1 MKEYID
7 FFSTLQGELFAKKQ
21 LAHKLKKHWGTTF
34 IDGVEVYNGQFTV
47 WPGTHTQ
54 RVRQVL
60 KIFDIPVSQ
69 INNQSKDGITRLYL
83 KFDASKQDTSS
94 YSREAL
100 ATMLEAE
107 IPFNQWREFTLTYS
121 DSSNPEKFNGWTST
135 QIYTYVTNSYRTSIY
150 NSVGLSVSGKLEGID
165 DYIGA
170 YVLLDNGVDFTVQ
183 MVDASVSAIPV
194 EPAHDPDEPDYNRRW
209 EKPKKFI
216 SGINVRIR
224 YSRTGYL
231 NDASPVVV
239 ELANDIVN
247 TSGTM
252 AGRYSIG
259 RSALQYL
266 RRNSSGLTNILWYK
280 GFIRVSTAKTL
291 KKHDY
296 AKLIYGSIDIGY
308 DKKKTSKWKKW
319 IGPLIVIVAIVITVF
334 TWGAASPLVTIA
346 TAATL
351 TTVALT
357 VSQMLLAKNGDYDG
371 ASRVGR
377 WIKITGIVSL
387 VAGIGAVVQN
397 LVRAAASEAI
407 KQGAG
412 QVASQA
418 VSSATSVTIDN
429 MVVQLS
435 EISMQNYV
443 SGVGNMLSSSVSN
456 MTWFD
461 KLSTAGKVV
470 GPAMDYREKN
480 KMKELTSLS
489 EEVKAQ
495 QSELADLYDK
505 NLHLGLED
513 LRTYTKPLTQDNVQ
527 FQTDYLYEGTKFH
540 ILRPSF
546 SRYGMN
552 IISNDIIPITDKLRR
567 N

>member
-21 LAHKLKKHWGTTF
+21 LAHKLKKYWGTTF
-34 IDGVEVYNGQFTV
+34 VDGVEVYNGKFTV

-54 RVRQVL
+54 GVRQVL
-60 KIFDIPVSQ
+60 RMFNIPVSQ

-83 KFDASKQDTSS
+83 KFDAGKQDTSS

-121 DSSNPEKFNGWTST
+121 DSSDPEKFNGWTPT
-135 QIYTYVTNSYRTSIY
+135 QIYSYVTSNYKTSIH
-150 NSVGLSVSGKLEGID
+150 NSVGLSVAGKLEGID

-194 EPAHDPDEPDYNRRW
+194 EPAHDPDEPDYNNRW

-231 NDASPVVV
+231 NDESPIVM
-239 ELANDIVN
+239 ELASDIVN
-247 TSGTM
+247 TSVTL
-252 AGRYSIG
+252 AGRYSIA
-259 RSALQYL
+259 RNALQHL
-266 RRNSSGLTNILWYK
+266 RRNSSGLTNILWYR

-296 AKLIYGSIDIGY
+296 AKLIYGSVDIGY
-308 DKKKTSKWKKW
+308 DKKKTSGWKKML
-319 IGPLIVIVAIVITVF
+319 GPLIVVAAIVITAF

-351 TTVALT
+351 TTAALT
-357 VSQMLLAKNGDYDG
+357 ISQMVLAKTGDYDG
-371 ASRVGR
+371 AERIGR
-377 WIKITGIVSL
+377 WVKVTGIVSL
-387 VAGIGAVVQN
+387 VAGIGAMIQN

-418 VSSATSVTIDN
+418 ASSAASITVDN

-435 EISMQNYV
+435 EISIQNYV
-443 SGVGNMLSSSVSN
+443 SGVGNMLSSSMSG

-461 KLSTAGKVV
+461 KLSLAGKVV
-470 GPAMDYREKN
+470 GPLMDYREKN

-513 LRTYTKPLTQDNVQ
+513 LRTYTKPLTQDNAQ

-546 SRYGMN
+546 ARYGMN
-552 IISNDIIPITDKLRR
+552 VISNDIRPITERIR
-567 N
+567 NT

>member
-21 LAHKLKKHWGTTF
+21 LVHKLKKYWGTTF

-60 KIFDIPVSQ
+60 KMFDIPVSQ

-83 KFDASKQDTSS
+83 KFDAGKQDTSS

-121 DSSNPEKFNGWTST
+121 DSSDPEKFNGWTPT

-183 MVDASVSAIPV
+183 MMDASVSAIPV
-194 EPAHDPDEPDYNRRW
+194 EPAHDPDEPDFNRRW

-216 SGINVRIR
+216 SGINVKIR

-239 ELANDIVN
+239 ELANDIVD

-259 RSALQYL
+259 RSTLQYL
-266 RRNSSGLTNILWYK
+266 VRNSSGLTNILWYN
-280 GFIRVSTAKTL
+280 GFIRVSTAKAL

-308 DKKKTSKWKKW
+308 DKKKTSSWKKW
-319 IGPLIVIVAIVITVF
+319 IGPLIVIAAIVITVF

-357 VSQMLLAKNGDYDG
+357 ASQMLLAKNGDYDG

-443 SGVGNMLSSSVSN
+443 SGVGNMLSSSVSS

-470 GPAMDYREKN
+470 GPIMEYREKN

-546 SRYGMN
+546 ARYGMN
-552 IISNDIIPITDKLRR
+552 VISNDIRPITERIR
-567 N
+567 NT

>member
-21 LAHKLKKHWGTTF
+21 LAHKLKKYWGTTF
-34 IDGVEVYNGQFTV
+34 VNGVEVYNGQFTI

-54 RVRQVL
+54 GVRQVL
-60 KIFDIPVSQ
+60 KMFNIPVSQ

-121 DSSNPEKFNGWTST
+121 DSSDPEKFNGWTPA
-135 QIYTYVTNSYRTSIY
+135 QIYAYVTNSYRTNIY

-183 MVDASVSAIPV
+183 MMDASVSAIPV
-194 EPAHDPDEPDYNRRW
+194 EPAHEPDEPDYNRRW

-216 SGINVRIR
+216 SGINVKIR

-266 RRNSSGLTNILWYK
+266 VRNSSGLTNILWYN

-308 DKKKTSKWKKW
+308 DKKKTSGWKKW
-319 IGPLIVIVAIVITVF
+319 IGPLIVIAAIVITVF

-357 VSQMLLAKNGDYDG
+357 ASQMLLAKNGDYDG

-377 WIKITGIVSL
+377 WIKITGIISL

-443 SGVGNMLSSSVSN
+443 SGVGNMLSSSVSS

-461 KLSTAGKVV
+461 KLSMAGKVV

-513 LRTYTKPLTQDNVQ
+513 LRTYTKPLTQDNAQ

-546 SRYGMN
+546 ARYGMN
-552 IISNDIIPITDKLRR
+552 IISNDIVPITERIR
-567 N
+567 NT

>member
-7 FFSTLQGELFAKKQ
+7 FFSTLQGELFAKNK
-21 LAHKLKKHWGTTF
+21 LAHRLKKYWGTTF
-34 IDGVEVYNGQFTV
+34 VDGVEVYNKKFVV
-47 WPGTHTQ
+47 WPNTHTP
-54 RVRQVL
+54 RVRRVL
-60 KIFDIPVSQ
+60 SIFNIPVSQ
-69 INNQSKDGITRLYL
+69 INNQSKDGIEQLYL
-83 KFDASKQDTSS
+83 KFDEGKQDTGSL
-94 YSREAL
+94 SREVL
-100 ATMLEAE
+100 ATMLEADV
-107 IPFNQWREFTLTYS
+107 PFNEWREFTLGYT
-121 DSSNPEKFNGWTST
+121 DQSNPEKFNGWTVQ
-135 QIYTYVTNSYRTSIY
+135 QIFKYVDDNYKSSIY
-150 NSVGLSVSGKLEGID
+150 QNVAMNVSGNIEGID

-170 YVLLDNGVDFTVQ
+170 YVLLDNGVDFVVEA
-183 MVDASVSAIPV
+183 MEASVVSIPV
-194 EPAHDPDEPDYNRRW
+194 EPAHDPKEADFNKRW
-209 EKPKKFI
+209 EKPSMFV
-216 SGINVRIR
+216 SGINVRYR
-224 YSRTGYL
+224 YKRTGYL
-231 NDASPVVV
+231 NDDSPVVK
-239 ELANDIVN
+239 ELASDIVYGN
-247 TSGTM
+247 STP
-252 AGRYSIG
+252 RYSVG
-259 RSALQYL
+259 SAALSFL
-266 RRNSSGLTNILWYK
+266 KRNSAGKTNILWYK
-280 GFIRVSTAKTL
+280 GRIRVDTAKKL

-296 AKLIYGSIDIGY
+296 GKLIYGSVDLDY
-308 DKKKTSKWKKW
+308 KKKKTSGWKKML
-319 IGPLIVIVAIVITVF
+319 GPLIVVVAIVITVF

-357 VSQMLLAKNGDYDG
+357 VTQMVLAKNGDYDG
-371 ASRVGR
+371 ASRMGR

-418 VSSATSVTIDN
+418 VSSATSITIDN
-429 MVVQLS
+429 VVVQLS
-435 EISMQNYV
+435 EISMQNYI
-443 SGVGNMLSSSVSN
+443 SGVGNMLSSSVSS

-461 KLSTAGKVV
+461 KLSMASKVV
-470 GPAMDYREKN
+470 GPAIDYREKN

-546 SRYGMN
+546 ARYGMN
-552 IISNDIIPITDKLRR
+552 VISNDILPITERIR
-567 N
+567 NT

>member
-7 FFSTLQGELFAKKQ
+7 FFSTLQGELFAKKK
-21 LAHKLKKHWGTTF
+21 LAHMLKKYWGTTN
-34 IDGVEVYNGQFTV
+34 IDGVEVYNKKFVV
-47 WPGTHTQ
+47 WPNTHTP
-54 RVRQVL
+54 RVRKVL
-60 KIFDIPVSQ
+60 DIFNIPVSQ
-69 INNQSKDGITRLYL
+69 INNQSKNGIERLYL
-83 KFDASKQDTSS
+83 KFDDGKQDTASL
-94 YSREAL
+94 SREAL
-100 ATMLEAE
+100 ATMLEADV
-107 IPFNQWREFTLTYS
+107 PFNEWREFTLGYT
-121 DSSNPEKFNGWTST
+121 DQSNPEKFNGWTVQ
-135 QIYTYVTNSYRTSIY
+135 QIFTYVDDNYRDSIY
-150 NSVGLSVSGKLEGID
+150 QNVAMNVSGNIEGID

-170 YVLLDNGVDFTVQ
+170 YVLLDNGVDFVVEA
-183 MVDASVSAIPV
+183 MEASVVPIPV
-194 EPAHDPDEPDYNRRW
+194 QPAHDPEEANFNKRW
-209 EKPKKFI
+209 EKPSMFV
-216 SGINVRIR
+216 SGINVRYR
-224 YSRTGYL
+224 YKRTGYL
-231 NDASPVVV
+231 NDDSPVVK
-239 ELANDIVN
+239 ELANDIAYGNN
-247 TSGTM
+247 TP
-252 AGRYSIG
+252 RYSVG
-259 RSALQYL
+259 SAALAFL
-266 RRNSSGLTNILWYK
+266 RRNSTGKTNILWYK
-280 GFIRVSTAKTL
+280 GCIRVDTAKKL

-296 AKLIYGSIDIGY
+296 GKLIYGSVDLDY
-308 DKKKTSKWKKW
+308 KKKKTSGWKKLL
-319 IGPLIVIVAIVITVF
+319 GPLIVVVAVIVTVF

-357 VSQMLLAKNGDYDG
+357 VTQMVLAKSGDYDG
-371 ASRVGR
+371 ASRMGR

-387 VAGIGAVVQN
+387 VAGIGAMVQN

-412 QVASQA
+412 QAASQA
-418 VSSATSVTIDN
+418 ASSAASITVDN

-435 EISMQNYV
+435 EISIQNYV
-443 SGVGNMLSSSVSN
+443 SGVGNMLSSSVSS

-461 KLSTAGKVV
+461 KLSLAGKVV
-470 GPAMDYREKN
+470 GPLMDYRENN

-505 NLHLGLED
+505 NLQLGLED
-513 LRTYTKPLTQDNVQ
+513 LRTYTRPLTQDNAQ

-552 IISNDIIPITDKLRR
+552 IISNDIVPITDKLRR

>member
-21 LAHKLKKHWGTTF
+21 LVHKLKKHWGTTF

-60 KIFDIPVSQ
+60 KMFNIPVSQ

-83 KFDASKQDTSS
+83 KFDAGKQDTSS

-100 ATMLEAE
+100 ATLLEAE

-135 QIYTYVTNSYRTSIY
+135 QIYTYVTNSYRTSIH

-194 EPAHDPDEPDYNRRW
+194 EPAHDPDEPDYNKRW

-216 SGINVRIR
+216 SGINVKIR

-308 DKKKTSKWKKW
+308 DKEKTSGWKKW
-319 IGPLIVIVAIVITVF
+319 IGPLIVIAAIVITVF

-357 VSQMLLAKNGDYDG
+357 ASQMLLAKNGDYDG
-371 ASRVGR
+371 ASRMGR
-377 WIKITGIVSL
+377 WIKITGIISL

-443 SGVGNMLSSSVSN
+443 SGVGNMLSSSVSS

-461 KLSTAGKVV
+461 KLSMAGKVV

-495 QSELADLYDK
+495 QSVLADLYDK

-513 LRTYTKPLTQDNVQ
+513 LRTYTKPLTQDNAQ

-546 SRYGMN
+546 ARYGMN
-552 IISNDIIPITDKLRR
+552 VISNDIRPITERIR
-567 N
+567 NT

>member
-7 FFSTLQGELFAKKQ
+7 FFSTLQGELFAKNK
-21 LAHKLKKHWGTTF
+21 LAHRLKKYWGTTF
-34 IDGVEVYNGQFTV
+34 VDGVEVYNKKFVV
-47 WPGTHTQ
+47 WPNTHTP
-54 RVRQVL
+54 RVRKVL
-60 KIFDIPVSQ
+60 NIFNIPVSQ
-69 INNQSKDGITRLYL
+69 INNQSKDGIEQLYL
-83 KFDASKQDTSS
+83 KFDEGKQDTSS

-107 IPFNQWREFTLTYS
+107 IPFNEWREFTLTYS
-121 DSSNPEKFNGWTST
+121 DLSSPSQFNGWTQT
-135 QIYTYVTNSYRTSIY
+135 QIFNYVTANYKTRIH
-150 NSVGLSVSGKLEGID
+150 NSVGLSVAGKLEGID

-183 MVDASVSAIPV
+183 MLEASVTAIPV
-194 EPAHDPDEPDYNRRW
+194 QPAHDPDEPDYNKRW
-209 EKPKKFI
+209 EKPTEFI
-216 SGINVRIR
+216 SGISVKIK

-231 NDASPVVV
+231 NDASPVV
-239 ELANDIVN
+239 
-247 TSGTM
+247 M
-252 AGRYSIG
+252 ALSNGINNPYTVGNYDIG
-259 RSALQYL
+259 RSMVQYL
-266 RRNSSGLTNILWYK
+266 NRNSSGLTNILWYK

-296 AKLIYGSIDIGY
+296 AKLIYGSVDLDY
-308 DKKKTSKWKKW
+308 KKKKTSGWKKLL
-319 IGPLIVIVAIVITVF
+319 GPIIIVIAIVITVF
-334 TWGAASPLVTIA
+334 TWGAASPLVTVA

-357 VSQMLLAKNGDYDG
+357 AAQMVLAKTGDYDG
-371 ASRVGR
+371 ASRMGR

-387 VAGIGAVVQN
+387 VAGIGAMVQN

-418 VSSATSVTIDN
+418 VSSATSITVDN

-435 EISMQNYV
+435 EISMQNYIG
-443 SGVGNMLSSSVSN
+443 GVGNMLSSSVSS

-461 KLSTAGKVV
+461 KLSLAGKAV
-470 GPAMDYREKN
+470 GPLMDYREKN

-489 EEVKAQ
+489 EDVKAQ

-513 LRTYTKPLTQDNVQ
+513 LRTYTKPLTQDNAQ

-546 SRYGMN
+546 ARYGMN
-552 IISNDIIPITDKLRR
+552 VISNDIRPITERIR
-567 N
+567 NT

>member
-7 FFSTLQGELFAKKQ
+7 FFSTLQGELFAKKK
-21 LAHKLKKHWGTTF
+21 LAHMLKKYWGTTK
-34 IDGVEVYNGQFTV
+34 IDGVEVYNKKFVV
-47 WPGTHTQ
+47 WPNTHTP
-54 RVRQVL
+54 RVRKVL
-60 KIFDIPVSQ
+60 DIFNIPVSQ
-69 INNQSKDGITRLYL
+69 INNQSKDGIKQLYL
-83 KFDASKQDTSS
+83 KFDDGKQDTASL
-94 YSREAL
+94 SREAL
-100 ATMLEAE
+100 ATMLEADV
-107 IPFNQWREFTLTYS
+107 PFNEWREFTLGYT
-121 DSSNPEKFNGWTST
+121 DQSNPEKFNGWTVQ
-135 QIYTYVTNSYRTSIY
+135 QIFTYVDDNYRDSIY
-150 NSVGLSVSGKLEGID
+150 QNVAMNVSGNIEGID

-170 YVLLDNGVDFTVQ
+170 YVLLDNGVDFVVEA
-183 MVDASVSAIPV
+183 MEASVVPIPV
-194 EPAHDPDEPDYNRRW
+194 QPAHDPEEANFNKRW
-209 EKPKKFI
+209 EKPSMFV
-216 SGINVRIR
+216 SGINVRYR
-224 YSRTGYL
+224 YKRTGYL
-231 NDASPVVV
+231 NDDSPVVK
-239 ELANDIVN
+239 ELANDIVYGSN
-247 TSGTM
+247 TP
-252 AGRYSIG
+252 RYSVG
-259 RSALQYL
+259 SAALAFL
-266 RRNSSGLTNILWYK
+266 RRNSAGKTNILWYK
-280 GFIRVSTAKTL
+280 GCIRVDTAKKL

-296 AKLIYGSIDIGY
+296 GKLIYGSVDLDY
-308 DKKKTSKWKKW
+308 KKKKTSGWKKLL
-319 IGPLIVIVAIVITVF
+319 GPLIVVVAVIVTVF

-357 VSQMLLAKNGDYDG
+357 VTQMVLAKSGDYDG
-371 ASRVGR
+371 ASRMGR

-387 VAGIGAVVQN
+387 VAGIGAMVQN

-412 QVASQA
+412 QAASQA
-418 VSSATSVTIDN
+418 ASSAASITVDN

-435 EISMQNYV
+435 EISIQNYV
-443 SGVGNMLSSSVSN
+443 SGVGNMLSSSVSS

-461 KLSTAGKVV
+461 KLSLAGKVV
-470 GPAMDYREKN
+470 GPLMDYREKN

-513 LRTYTKPLTQDNVQ
+513 LRTYTRPLTQDNAQ

-552 IISNDIIPITDKLRR
+552 IISNDIVPITDKLRR

>member
-7 FFSTLQGELFAKKQ
+7 FFSTLQGELFAKKK
-21 LAHKLKKHWGTTF
+21 LAHMLKKYWGTTYV
-34 IDGVEVYNGQFTV
+34 DGVEVYNSQFTI

-54 RVRQVL
+54 GVRKVL
-60 KIFDIPVSQ
+60 DIFNIPVSQ

-83 KFDASKQDTSS
+83 KFDAGKQDTSS

-100 ATMLEAE
+100 ATMLETE
-107 IPFNQWREFTLTYS
+107 IPFNEWREFTLTYS
-121 DSSNPEKFNGWTST
+121 DLSNPSQFNGWTQT
-135 QIYTYVTNSYRTSIY
+135 QIFNYVTANYKTSIY
-150 NSVGLSVSGKLEGID
+150 NSVGLNVAGKLEGID

-183 MVDASVSAIPV
+183 MLEASVTAIPV
-194 EPAHDPDEPDYNRRW
+194 QPAHDPDEPDYNNRW
-209 EKPKKFI
+209 EKPTKFI
-216 SGINVRIR
+216 SGISVRIK

-252 AGRYSIG
+252 VGRYSIG

-280 GFIRVSTAKTL
+280 GFIRLDTAKNL

-296 AKLIYGSIDIGY
+296 AKLIYGSVDIGY
-308 DKKKTSKWKKW
+308 DKKKTSGWKKW
-319 IGPLIVIVAIVITVF
+319 IGPLIIIVAVAITVF
-334 TWGAASPLVTIA
+334 TWGAASPLVTVA

-357 VSQMLLAKNGDYDG
+357 AAQMALAKSGDFDG

-377 WIKITGIVSL
+377 WIKVTGIVSL
-387 VAGIGAVVQN
+387 VAGIGAVIQN
-397 LVRAAASEAI
+397 LARAAATEAI

-412 QVASQA
+412 QAASQA
-418 VSSATSVTIDN
+418 VQSATSITVDN

-435 EISMQNYV
+435 EITMQNYL
-443 SGVGNMLSSSVSN
+443 SAIGNTISSSVSS

-470 GPAMDYREKN
+470 GPIMDYREKN

-489 EEVKAQ
+489 DEVKAQ

-513 LRTYTKPLTQDNVQ
+513 IRTYTRPITQDNVQ
-527 FQTDYLYEGTKFH
+527 FQTDYLCEGTKFN

-552 IISNDIIPITDKLRR
+552 VISNDVIPITDRLRR

>member
-7 FFSTLQGELFAKKQ
+7 FFSTLQGELFAKNK
-21 LAHKLKKHWGTTF
+21 LAHRLKKYWGTTF
-34 IDGVEVYNGQFTV
+34 VDGVEVYNKKFVV
-47 WPGTHTQ
+47 WPNTHTP
-54 RVRQVL
+54 RVRKVL
-60 KIFDIPVSQ
+60 NIFNIPVSQ
-69 INNQSKDGITRLYL
+69 INNQSKDGIEQLYL
-83 KFDASKQDTSS
+83 KFDEGKQDTSS

-107 IPFNQWREFTLTYS
+107 IPFNEWREFTLTYS
-121 DSSNPEKFNGWTST
+121 DLSSPSQFNGWTQT
-135 QIYTYVTNSYRTSIY
+135 QIFNYVTANYKTRIH
-150 NSVGLSVSGKLEGID
+150 NSVGLSVAGKLKGID

-183 MVDASVSAIPV
+183 MLEASVTAIPV
-194 EPAHDPDEPDYNRRW
+194 QPAHDPDEPDYNKRW
-209 EKPKKFI
+209 EKPTEFI
-216 SGINVRIR
+216 SGISVKIK

-231 NDASPVVV
+231 NDASPVV
-239 ELANDIVN
+239 
-247 TSGTM
+247 M
-252 AGRYSIG
+252 ALSNGINNPYTVGNYDIG
-259 RSALQYL
+259 RSMVQYL
-266 RRNSSGLTNILWYK
+266 NRNSSGLTNILWYK

-296 AKLIYGSIDIGY
+296 AKLIYGSVDLDY
-308 DKKKTSKWKKW
+308 KKKETSGWKKLL
-319 IGPLIVIVAIVITVF
+319 GPIIVVIAIVITVF
-334 TWGAASPLVTIA
+334 TWGAASPLVTVA

-357 VSQMLLAKNGDYDG
+357 AAQMVLAKTGDYDG
-371 ASRVGR
+371 ASRMGR

-387 VAGIGAVVQN
+387 VAGIGAMVQN

-418 VSSATSVTIDN
+418 VSSATSITVDN

-435 EISMQNYV
+435 EISMQNYI
-443 SGVGNMLSSSVSN
+443 SGVGNMLSSSVSS

-461 KLSTAGKVV
+461 KLSLAGKAV
-470 GPAMDYREKN
+470 GPLMDYREKN

-489 EEVKAQ
+489 EDVKAQ

-513 LRTYTKPLTQDNVQ
+513 LRTYTKPLTQDNAQ

-546 SRYGMN
+546 ARYGMN
-552 IISNDIIPITDKLRR
+552 VISNDIRPITERIR
-567 N
+567 NT

>member
-7 FFSTLQGELFAKKQ
+7 FFSTLQGELFAKKK
-21 LAHKLKKHWGTTF
+21 LAHMLKKHWGTTK
-34 IDGVEVYNGQFTV
+34 IDGVEVYNKKFVV
-47 WPGTHTQ
+47 WPGTHTP
-54 RVRQVL
+54 RVRKVL
-60 KIFDIPVSQ
+60 DIFNIPVSQ
-69 INNQSKDGITRLYL
+69 INNQSKNGIEKLYL
-83 KFDASKQDTSS
+83 KFDDGKQDTASL
-94 YSREAL
+94 SREAL
-100 ATMLEAE
+100 ATMLEADV
-107 IPFNQWREFTLTYS
+107 PFNEWREFTLGYT
-121 DSSNPEKFNGWTST
+121 DQSNPERFNGWTVQ
-135 QIYTYVTNSYRTSIY
+135 QIFKYVDDNYKNSIY
-150 NSVGLSVSGKLEGID
+150 QTVAMSVSGNIEGID

-170 YVLLDNGVDFTVQ
+170 YVLLDNGVDFVVEA
-183 MVDASVSAIPV
+183 MEASVVPIPV
-194 EPAHDPDEPDYNRRW
+194 EPAHDPEEPDFNKRW
-209 EKPKKFI
+209 EKPKTFV
-216 SGINVRIR
+216 SGINVRYR
-224 YSRTGYL
+224 YKRTGYL
-231 NDASPVVV
+231 NDDSPVVK
-239 ELANDIVN
+239 ELANDIVYGSN
-247 TSGTM
+247 TP
-252 AGRYSIG
+252 RYSVG
-259 RSALQYL
+259 SAALSFL
-266 RRNSSGLTNILWYK
+266 RRNSTGKTNILWYK
-280 GFIRVSTAKTL
+280 GCIRVDTAKKL

-296 AKLIYGSIDIGY
+296 GKLIYGSVDLDY
-308 DKKKTSKWKKW
+308 KKKKTSGWKKLL
-319 IGPLIVIVAIVITVF
+319 GPLIVVVAIVITVF

-357 VSQMLLAKNGDYDG
+357 VTQMVLAKSGDYDG
-371 ASRVGR
+371 ASRMGR

-387 VAGIGAVVQN
+387 VAGIGAMVQN

-412 QVASQA
+412 QAASQA
-418 VSSATSVTIDN
+418 ASSAASITVDN

-435 EISMQNYV
+435 EISIQNYV
-443 SGVGNMLSSSVSN
+443 SGVGNMLSSSVSS

-461 KLSTAGKVV
+461 KLSLAGKVV
-470 GPAMDYREKN
+470 GPLMDYREKN
-480 KMKELTSLS
+480 KMKALTSLS

-513 LRTYTKPLTQDNVQ
+513 LRTYTRPLTQDNAQ

-552 IISNDIIPITDKLRR
+552 IISNDIVPITDKLRR

>member
-1 MKEYID
+1 M
-7 FFSTLQGELFAKKQ
+7 
-21 LAHKLKKHWGTTF
+21 LKKYWGTTN
-34 IDGVEVYNGQFTV
+34 IDGVEVYNKKFVV
-47 WPGTHTQ
+47 WPNTHTP
-54 RVRQVL
+54 RVRKVL
-60 KIFDIPVSQ
+60 DIFNIPVSQ
-69 INNQSKDGITRLYL
+69 INNQSKDGIEQLYL
-83 KFDASKQDTSS
+83 KFDDGKQDTASL
-94 YSREAL
+94 SREAL
-100 ATMLEAE
+100 ATMLEADV
-107 IPFNQWREFTLTYS
+107 PFNEWREFTLGYT
-121 DSSNPEKFNGWTST
+121 DQSNPEKFNGWTVQ
-135 QIYTYVTNSYRTSIY
+135 QIFTYVDDNYRDSIY
-150 NSVGLSVSGKLEGID
+150 QNVAMNVSGNIEGID

-170 YVLLDNGVDFTVQ
+170 YVLLDNGVDFVVEA
-183 MVDASVSAIPV
+183 MEASVVPIPV
-194 EPAHDPDEPDYNRRW
+194 QPAHDPEEANFNKRW
-209 EKPKKFI
+209 EKPSMFV
-216 SGINVRIR
+216 SGINVRYR
-224 YSRTGYL
+224 YKRTGYL
-231 NDASPVVV
+231 NDDSPVVK
-239 ELANDIVN
+239 ELANDIVYGSN
-247 TSGTM
+247 TP
-252 AGRYSIG
+252 RYSVG
-259 RSALQYL
+259 SAALSFL
-266 RRNSSGLTNILWYK
+266 RRNSTGKTNILWYK
-280 GFIRVSTAKTL
+280 GCIRVDTAKKL

-296 AKLIYGSIDIGY
+296 GKLIYGSVDLDY
-308 DKKKTSKWKKW
+308 KKKKTSGWKKFL
-319 IGPLIVIVAIVITVF
+319 GPFIVIVAIVITVF

-357 VSQMLLAKNGDYDG
+357 VTQMVLAKSGDYDG
-371 ASRVGR
+371 ASRMGR

-387 VAGIGAVVQN
+387 VAGIGAMVQN

-412 QVASQA
+412 QAASQA
-418 VSSATSVTIDN
+418 ASSAASITVDN

-435 EISMQNYV
+435 EISIQNYV
-443 SGVGNMLSSSVSN
+443 SGVGNMLSSSVSS

-461 KLSTAGKVV
+461 KLSLAGKVV
-470 GPAMDYREKN
+470 GPLMDYREKN

-513 LRTYTKPLTQDNVQ
+513 LRTYTRPLTQDNAQ

-552 IISNDIIPITDKLRR
+552 IISNDIVPITDKLRR

>member
-7 FFSTLQGELFAKKQ
+7 FFSTLQGELFAKNK
-21 LAHKLKKHWGTTF
+21 LAHRLKKYWGTTYV
-34 IDGVEVYNGQFTV
+34 DGVEVYNKKFVV
-47 WPGTHTQ
+47 WPNTHTP
-54 RVRQVL
+54 RVRRVL
-60 KIFDIPVSQ
+60 NIFNIPVSQ
-69 INNQSKDGITRLYL
+69 INNQSKKGIEQLYL
-83 KFDASKQDTSS
+83 KFDDGKQDTASL
-94 YSREAL
+94 SREAL
-100 ATMLEAE
+100 ATMLEADV
-107 IPFNQWREFTLTYS
+107 PFNEWREFTLGYT
-121 DSSNPEKFNGWTST
+121 DQSNPEKFNGWTVQ
-135 QIYTYVTNSYRTSIY
+135 QIFTYVDDNYRDSIY
-150 NSVGLSVSGKLEGID
+150 QNVAMNVSGNIEGID

-170 YVLLDNGVDFTVQ
+170 YVLLDNGVDFVVEA
-183 MVDASVSAIPV
+183 MEASVVPIPV
-194 EPAHDPDEPDYNRRW
+194 EPAHDPEETDFNKRW
-209 EKPKKFI
+209 EKPSMFV
-216 SGINVRIR
+216 SGINVRYR
-224 YSRTGYL
+224 YKRTGYL
-231 NDASPVVV
+231 NDDSPVVK
-239 ELANDIVN
+239 ELANDIVYGSS
-247 TSGTM
+247 TP
-252 AGRYSIG
+252 RYSVG
-259 RSALQYL
+259 SAALTFL
-266 RRNSSGLTNILWYK
+266 RRNSTGKTNILWYK
-280 GFIRVSTAKTL
+280 GCIRVDTAKKL

-296 AKLIYGSIDIGY
+296 GKLIYGSVDLDY
-308 DKKKTSKWKKW
+308 KKKKTSGWKKLL
-319 IGPLIVIVAIVITVF
+319 GPLIVVVAVIITVV

-357 VSQMLLAKNGDYDG
+357 VAQMVLAKSGDFDG
-371 ASRVGR
+371 ASRIGR
-377 WIKITGIVSL
+377 WVKITGTVSL
-387 VAGIGAVVQN
+387 IAGIASIVQN
-397 LVRAAASEAI
+397 LVRAAATEAI

-418 VSSATSVTIDN
+418 ASSAASITVDN

-435 EISMQNYV
+435 EISIQNYV
-443 SGVGNMLSSSVSN
+443 SGIGNMLSSSVSS

-470 GPAMDYREKN
+470 GPIMEYREKN
-480 KMKELTSLS
+480 KVKELTSLS

-513 LRTYTKPLTQDNVQ
+513 LRAYTKPLTQDNAQ

-546 SRYGMN
+546 ARYGMN

>member
-7 FFSTLQGELFAKKQ
+7 FFSTLQGELFAKNK
-21 LAHKLKKHWGTTF
+21 LAHRLKKYWGTTF
-34 IDGVEVYNGQFTV
+34 VDGVEVYNKKFVV
-47 WPGTHTQ
+47 WPNTHTP
-54 RVRQVL
+54 RVRRVL
-60 KIFDIPVSQ
+60 SIFNIPVSQ
-69 INNQSKDGITRLYL
+69 INNQSKDGIEQLYL
-83 KFDASKQDTSS
+83 KFDEGKQDTGSL
-94 YSREAL
+94 SREVL
-100 ATMLEAE
+100 ATMLEADV
-107 IPFNQWREFTLTYS
+107 PFNEWREFTLGYT
-121 DSSNPEKFNGWTST
+121 DQSNPEKFNGWTVQ
-135 QIYTYVTNSYRTSIY
+135 QIFKYVDDNYKSSIY
-150 NSVGLSVSGKLEGID
+150 QNVAMNVSGNIEGID

-170 YVLLDNGVDFTVQ
+170 YVLLDNGVDFVVEA
-183 MVDASVSAIPV
+183 MEASVVSIPV
-194 EPAHDPDEPDYNRRW
+194 EPAHDPEETDFNKRW
-209 EKPKKFI
+209 EKPSMFV
-216 SGINVRIR
+216 SGINVRYR
-224 YSRTGYL
+224 YKRTGYL
-231 NDASPVVV
+231 NDDSPVVK
-239 ELANDIVN
+239 ELASDIAYGSS
-247 TSGTM
+247 TP
-252 AGRYSIG
+252 RYSVG
-259 RSALQYL
+259 SAALTFL
-266 RRNSSGLTNILWYK
+266 RRNSTGKTNILWYK
-280 GFIRVSTAKTL
+280 GCIRVDTAKKL

-296 AKLIYGSIDIGY
+296 GKLIYGSVDLDY
-308 DKKKTSKWKKW
+308 KKKKTSGWKKML
-319 IGPLIVIVAIVITVF
+319 GPLIVVVAIVITVF

-357 VSQMLLAKNGDYDG
+357 VTQMVLAKNGDYDG
-371 ASRVGR
+371 ASRIGR

-418 VSSATSVTIDN
+418 VSSATSITIDN
-429 MVVQLS
+429 VVVQLS
-435 EISMQNYV
+435 EISMQNYI
-443 SGVGNMLSSSVSN
+443 SGVGNMLSSSVSS

-461 KLSTAGKVV
+461 KLSMASKVV
-470 GPAMDYREKN
+470 GPAIDYREKN

-546 SRYGMN
+546 ARYGMN
-552 IISNDIIPITDKLRR
+552 VISNDILPITERIR
-567 N
+567 NT